1 MTQAAECYN
10 RTTGPYKL
18 AERTHYGLIGNAEQL
33 LFRYNLKKRGKE
45 TYFCSFSPVG
55 IAFLLYAI
63 FIPLRARYRTIIMKR
78 FDVPEYIRIVEQYKP
93 TSLHAP
99 KTYLQKLLQQ
109 TSGADFSSVTSIR
122 TGGTIIPFKMCE
134 DWTKLHGSPCE
145 ITCGMTE

>member
-1 MTQAAECYN
+1 MDWKKGEVKM
-10 RTTGPYKL
+10 KL
-18 AERTHYGLIGNAEQL
+18 EMR
-33 LFRYNLKKRGKE
+33 RDR
-45 TYFCSFSPVG
+45 PVG